1 MSAANFR
8 EFIGRDAHA
17 TYLWPRWLILRAVG
31 IIYLLVFAGIIAEG
45 GALIGPNG
53 IAPLSDFAAAQ
64 AKLYPNALEGFLR
77 APGLFWLGAGPAMIA
92 TLEWAG
98 LAAAAALTLNL
109 WPRLALFGC
118 WLIFLSFLTA
128 AGGHFFSLTQPDQLM
143 IETALLCIPF
153 APRGLRPG
161 LGAASPPRPIA
172 VFAMR
177 WLLFR
182 IMFEAG
188 LSKFVF
194 GGPRWRNLTA
204 MDVMYE
210 NSPFPTIL
218 GYWDHQLPHAYHV
231 LEIEFTFA
239 AEIAAPLLAVFGGR
253 RWRWPAFCVWV
264 AFQAGI
270 ELTNN
275 FGWLNVASIA
285 LGLLL
290 LDDQMLGAAGAKL
303 GLEPIFSHAK
313 AQRRKEN
320 PTAGID
326 LRALAPLRETGS
338 RSGVRRWGLRV
349 ALGVQIFATLYF
361 FILSCGL
368 PAKAIPGPVSRP
380 LNLLFGGL
388 RSANAYFLFSNLQ
401 AIRYDIEFEGSNDGG
416 ETWRT
421 YEFRYQAQRVDKI
434 CRFIAPWYPR
444 FEATLQNT
452 VVTAPQSTLF
462 PAVAA
467 DLLERNP
474 GVMRLFDGDP
484 FSDRP
489 PTMIR
494 MAIYRLSFTDLR
506 EHRATGDFWRKEYE
520 GDYMPMVY
528 LDGRGEIMGGE

>member
-1 MSAANFR
+1 MRTNFR
-8 EFIGRDAHA
+8 EFIGVGGNA

-31 IIYLLVFAGIIAEG
+31 IIYLLIFAGIVAEG

-53 IAPLSDFAAAQ
+53 IAPIADFTATQ
-64 AKLYPNALEGFLR
+64 LKLYPNLLEAFLR
-77 APGLFWLGAGPAMIA
+77 APGLFWLGAGPGMIA
-92 TLEWAG
+92 AMEWAG
-98 LAAAAALTLNL
+98 LAAAAALILNL

-153 APRGLRPG
+153 APAGLRPG

-172 VFAMR
+172 VFALR

-231 LEIEFTFA
+231 LEIAFTFA
-239 AEIAAPLLAVFGGR
+239 AEIIAPLLAVFASR
-253 RWRWPAFCVWV
+253 RWRWLAFALWA

-270 ELTNN
+270 EFTNN
-275 FGWLNVASIA
+275 FGWLNIASIA
-285 LGLLL
+285 VGLLI
-290 LDDQMLGAAGAKL
+290 LDDQMIAAAGAKL
-303 GLEPIFSHAK
+303 GLGRLFS
-313 AQRRKEN
+313 RPPGREEGS
-320 PTAGID
+320 AG
-326 LRALAPLRETGS
+326 A
-338 RSGVRRWGLRV
+338 RSGFGLWGLRV
-349 ALGVQIFATLYF
+349 ALGIQIFATLYF
-361 FILSCGL
+361 FTISCGI
-368 PAKAIPGPVSRP
+368 PPKDIPGPVSRP
-380 LNLLFGGL
+380 MNLLFGGL

-401 AIRYDIEFEGSNDGG
+401 AIRYDIEYEGSNDGG

-421 YEFRYQAQRVDKI
+421 YAFRYLPQRIDRI
-434 CRFIAPWYPR
+434 CPFIAPCYPR

-452 VVTAPQSTLF
+452 TVTGPQSSLF

-467 DLLERNP
+467 HLLARNP
-474 GVMRLFDGDP
+474 EVMKLFDGDP
-484 FSDRP
+484 FPDRP
-489 PTMIR
+489 PSMIR
-494 MAIYRLSFTDLR
+494 MAIYRLSFTDLT

-520 GDYMPMVY
+520 GDYMPMLY
-528 LDGRGEIMGGE
+528 LNGSGEVVGGGT